1 MGIDAKN
8 PGIAGKFVESAKKT
22 LASYPDIANALLD
35 AYDISPSTDD
45 DEAVVSILRF
55 ATDISF
61 YAPGRAF
68 AQGWPKT
75 KENKFFLYHFNEGNP
90 WDGRFKGESGHIVD
104 VAFLFQ
110 NFNEK
115 LSEMQRAVAQQYGE
129 DFIEFV
135 NGGDPWPPVQSR
147 DRLGARVYGPSSEDI
162 TAKYVESGDP
172 AEVGRRPHVLKL
184 GEEAG
189 FDNLLAVFQNF
200 FMGP

>member
-8 PGIAGKFVESAKKT
+8 PGIAAKFIESAKKT
-22 LASYPDIANALLD
+22 LKSYPDTADALLD
-35 AYDISPSTDD
+35 AYNISPSTNDE
-45 DEAVVSILRF
+45 EAVVSILRF

-75 KENKFFLYHFNEGNP
+75 KDSKFFLYHFNEGNP
-90 WDGRFKGESGHIVD
+90 WDGRFKGESGHILD

-115 LSEMQRAVAQQYGE
+115 LNKKQRAVARRYGE

-135 NGGDPWPPVQSR
+135 NGGEPWPPVQSR
-147 DRLGARVYGPSSEDI
+147 DRLGARVYGPSDADI

-200 FMGP
+200 FMGS